1 MASLQILRKRYKSI
15 QATAD
20 MAAAL
25 KTASSVKYAK
35 ISRIFSAI
43 DAYSKVCDS
52 SLELFGSGVLSRN
65 TQIVKSRNCLV
76 LFSNDRGFCGGF
88 NGELLRFFDEQMQGE
103 AEKPMLLLQGQKA
116 AVFCDSKGY
125 EYERLVFSDIPSYQD
140 AESLTAKLYEIYNNG
155 EADRIDLIYQRF
167 ANMMTQTPVRETL
180 LPRQPK
186 DSENDPQEALFL
198 PDRETAQKAPAMY
211 CLINSV
217 YRIMLGHAAGAQA
230 ATTIAMRS
238 ACDNADKSL
247 EKLEVMI
254 NRIRQAEVT
263 NSVIETS
270 ASQAG
275 QFMEN

>member
-43 DAYSKVCDS
+43 DAYSGACDA
-52 SLELFGSGVLSRN
+52 SLALFGSDVFARN
-65 TQIVKSRNCLV
+65 TQIVKNRNCLV
-76 LFSNDRGFCGGF
+76 LLSNDRGFCGGF
-88 NGELLRFFDEQMQGE
+88 NSELLRFFDEQMTNE
-103 AEKPMLLLQGQKA
+103 AEKPLLLIQGQKA
-116 AVFCDSKGY
+116 VSFCNAKGY
-125 EYERLVFSDIPSYQD
+125 EFERVVFADIPSYQD
-140 AESLTAKLYEIYNNG
+140 AEALTAKLFAVYTTG
-155 EADRIDLIYQRF
+155 EADRIELIYQRF
-167 ANMMTQTPVRETL
+167 DNMMTQTPVRETI
-180 LPRQPK
+180 LPRLPK
-186 DSENDPQEALFL
+186 AAAEDQREILFL
-198 PDRETAQKAPAMY
+198 PDRETALENPAMY
-211 CLINSV
+211 CLVNSV

-247 EKLEVMI
+247 GKLEILI

-270 ASQAG
+270 SFLAEQYT
-275 QFMEN
+275 N